1 MEVSTPLCWQEAPT
15 QRPSQLDLVKT
26 NPQAEAKKL
35 VPTKLS
41 ELKEP
46 MFENIAKVLVE
57 MQTEEFKAKLSKHA
71 WQEGCFEK
79 VFDLEFQREAVRL
92 VAEDTAGKF
101 FAKRDGELVEP
112 PSVFPAGMVAA
123 QDIIDHV
130 DELSNLVGRKV
141 EAWNGWPGK
150 VDKFFVRTQ
159 QFQIRY
165 YDPENEHKR
174 AKKLSKVSHS
184 DLLELL
190 LDDESIDEDEVLPEE
205 EEMVELS
212 SDEESGDEQTAT
224 DGRADD

>member
-1 MEVSTPLCWQEAPT
+1 M
-15 QRPSQLDLVKT
+15 
-26 NPQAEAKKL
+26 
-35 VPTKLS
+35 
-41 ELKEP
+41 
-46 MFENIAKVLVE
+46 
-57 MQTEEFKAKLSKHA
+57 
-71 WQEGCFEK
+71 
-79 VFDLEFQREAVRL
+79 RL
-92 VAEDTAGKF
+92 VTEDNDGRF

-205 EEMVELS
+205 EEMVELA

-224 DGRADD
+224 DGRADDQVDAPPKMRFWN